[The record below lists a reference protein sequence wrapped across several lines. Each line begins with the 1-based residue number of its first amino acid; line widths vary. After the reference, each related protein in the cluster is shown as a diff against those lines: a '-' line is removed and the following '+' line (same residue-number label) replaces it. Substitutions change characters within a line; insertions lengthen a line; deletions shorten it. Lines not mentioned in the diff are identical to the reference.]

1 VQIHTSI
8 AAAAAAIGTTPVA
21 LTAGNFDGV
30 HPGHQA
36 LIAATRLAAEQ
47 QSGTSVVL
55 TFDPHPEAVIRGRA
69 PEALTTTERRL
80 ALLAETG
87 VDHLILQTFDEAFAQ
102 TSAEDF
108 LALVAQSFRLTNLL
122 LGYDFRF
129 GKGGRG
135 DLAMARTL
143 APSLGFVVQQVE
155 AVLVGGEPISS
166 SRIRQVL
173 AAGDVARA
181 AELLGRPWTVEGAV
195 GGGAGRGRTLGFP
208 TANLVTTQPLIVPD
222 GVYGGVALTADG
234 RPWVAAISIGTN
246 PTFGGEPRRLE
257 AFLLDYPDDRVEGPL
272 TVELRVFLRGQVTYP
287 HAAHLI
293 AQIEA
298 DVRLIQ
304 DTATSERWLDGR

>member
-1 VQIHTSI
+1 MQIHTSI
-8 AAAAAAIGTTPVA
+8 DAAKAAIGKTPVA

-36 LIAATRLAAEQ
+36 LIAATRFAAQQ

-55 TFDPHPEAVIRGRA
+55 TFDPHPEAVIRGKA
-69 PEALTTTERRL
+69 PDALTTAERRL
-80 ALLAETG
+80 ALLAATG
-87 VDHLILQTFDEAFAQ
+87 VDHLILQRFDSAFAQ

-108 LALVAQSFRLTNLL
+108 LALLARAFHLTDLL

-135 DLAMARTL
+135 DLALARAL
-143 APSLGFVVQQVE
+143 APSLGFGVQQVE

-166 SRIRQVL
+166 SRIRGVL
-173 AAGDVARA
+173 AGGDVAKA
-181 AELLGRPWTVEGAV
+181 AQLLGRPWTVDGAV
-195 GGGAGRGRTLGFP
+195 GGGAGRGKTLGFP
-208 TANLVTTQPLIVPD
+208 TANLTTTQPLIAPD
-222 GVYGGVALTADG
+222 GVYGGVAETEDG
-234 RPWVAAISIGTN
+234 QLWVAAISIGTN
-246 PTFGGEPRRLE
+246 PTFGDEPRRLE
-257 AFLLDYPDDRVEGPL
+257 AFLLDYPNDRVEGRL
-272 TVELRVFLRGQVTYP
+272 AVELRVFLRGQITYP

-304 DTATSERWLDGR
+304 DTAVSEHWLDGR